1 VADVTAY
8 ANAFRGFWNTRFAPC
23 VGPNTTYNT
32 FEVADLASMTG
43 AVFSNTTPVVG
54 THTQTQVPALSAAC
68 VVSWKVGLR
77 FRGGHCRTYFPVAN
91 HTDITLGNT
100 LNSTYTNLLQTS
112 AAGFLTDVNG
122 ITSGTLVYALAMLSY
137 FQHRALR
144 PTPQPY
150 LITGASV
157 HQRLDTIRRRL
168 GKEF

>member
-1 VADVTAY
+1 
-8 ANAFRGFWNTRFAPC
+8 
-23 VGPNTTYNT
+23 
-32 FEVADLASMTG
+32 
-43 AVFSNTTPVVG
+43 
-54 THTQTQVPALSAAC
+54 
-68 VVSWKVGLR
+68 
-77 FRGGHCRTYFPVAN
+77 VAN

-122 ITSGTLVYALAMLSY
+122 ITSGTLVFALAMLSY
-137 FQHRALR
+137 FQHKQLR

-150 LITGASV
+150 LVTGASV